1 MKVFVGSIS
10 PCNISLFTRIFVNIF
25 TNSLNVFNK
34 NANVVTKKK
43 VGTLQLLIQLEMER
57 FFFLV
62 IMMDRL
68 KKKYTTNSLK
78 EKTKTLQNLHSLSN
92 KEVAKKFNSS
102 LPPPQNKKTLSS

>member
-92 KEVAKKFNSS
+92 KEVANKFNSS
-102 LPPPQNKKTLSS
+102 LPPQNKKTLSS